1 MIEKSY
7 LDPFEISYASWVE
20 KMRDKLANGR
30 MISHSHQ
37 KKVLRINRILKLYN
51 ILQKIKEI

>member
-20 KMRDKLANGR
+20 KMRDK
-30 MISHSHQ
+30 MISQSHQ
-37 KKVLRINRILKLYN
+37 KKMLRSNRILKLYN